1 MTTHSTLSVDLLYVR
16 WFGRDPDWKGGP
28 AIIRLDR
35 IGWVPE
41 DDPSGAFGFVESVDP
56 SRVVRACHLIP
67 AFALGKTTRLL
78 RLSQTWDT
86 LSGDWINYY
95 VSRFVDRDTM
105 MRYLGWGIGH
115 RNPPEFS
122 HEADSVMASTSD
134 RELAQFGDPAGERRT
149 EINKEVES
157 DAASGE
163 GDSDLDVISDR
174 EDGASDIDAAV
185 VLVRHLNTDSP
196 CHVTCAAQLDHLRS
210 PFVHMPFAQP
220 WYHPPSIALLGS
232 S

>member
-1 MTTHSTLSVDLLYVR
+1 MPPNTGIRS
-16 WFGRDPDWKGGP
+16 WKNNTPTAAFAHLGHFIG
-28 AIIRLDR
+28 RLDQ
-35 IGWVPE
+35 
-41 DDPSGAFGFVESVDP
+41 
-56 SRVVRACHLIP
+56 
-67 AFALGKTTRLL
+67 LL
-78 RLSQTWDT
+78 RVK
-86 LSGDWINYY
+86 
-95 VSRFVDRDTM
+95 VSAGHFKHLLVLIYLRFVDRDTM